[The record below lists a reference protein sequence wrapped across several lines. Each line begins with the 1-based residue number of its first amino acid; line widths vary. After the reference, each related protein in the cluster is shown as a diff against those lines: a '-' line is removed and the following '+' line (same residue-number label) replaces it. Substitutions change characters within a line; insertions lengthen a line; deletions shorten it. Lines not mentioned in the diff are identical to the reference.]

1 MHKKIWSSI
10 LLGMILLMVG
20 FQPALADGII
30 IPPEPPVPC
39 RDCPPPH
46 FPRPIS
52 QLEIKYHHV
61 DVKIVDQIAITHVDQ
76 VFYNPNDY
84 PVEGTYIFPLPQD
97 AAVSD
102 FTLWVDGKPV
112 KGEVLDAQQARQ
124 KYEEIVR
131 SLKDPALLEY
141 IGQGAVQANVFP
153 IPPKGERRIELQYQ
167 QALTAD
173 NGLVRY
179 VYPLNT
185 EKFSAKPLQSVRVT
199 VDIAAGQSIR
209 AVYSPS
215 HTVTVEQPD
224 ERHATISYEDSSIT
238 PDADFTLYYSLGE
251 SEAFHL
257 FSYRDPADPV
267 DADGFF
273 MLLLA
278 PKPGQPSQT
287 VSKDVLLV
295 LDRSGSMEGEK
306 FQQAQAALKYIL
318 RHLNPE
324 DRFYLTTFS
333 SNTAAYAN
341 RLRPASEAD
350 EAIAW
355 VNHSAAAGSTDINRA
370 LLETAAVV
378 DKERPTYLIFLTDG
392 LPTEGIIDSQEILD
406 NFQRAASTNLR
417 LFAFGVGYDV
427 DTFLLNSLTRAHHGL
442 SAYVQPGENLDETV
456 SSFYARISTPV
467 LTNLS
472 LDFGKLSTY
481 DIYPSPLPDLFD
493 GSQVIVVGRYRD
505 GGTANV
511 TLTGQVNEM
520 LQTFPFNE
528 QTFTTD
534 SRDET
539 GALAG
544 LPRLWATRKIGY
556 LLEQVRLDGP
566 NQETVDQIVKLSI
579 RYGIVTPYTSY
590 LVTEDMP
597 LGAANQRQLAQDTFQ
612 ELQAAPNEV
621 TGRGAVQKAAGEG
634 ALSQA
639 EVAPPVIAAIP
650 NEGEQEVVAQTV
662 RMAASRTFVLSN
674 GVWMDTAYDPDTMK
688 TIKVAFLSPEYFQL
702 AQSRADV
709 GAALAQAERV
719 IVVVDGKAY
728 EVVGEGEQTGAV
740 EMPSTA
746 VPQPKASAAP
756 TQAPA
761 ATQAPVNLPVKPVE
775 PVTPNACLGILLP
788 LAAVVSVKVFLRK

>member
-1 MHKKIWSSI
+1 MHKKIWIS
-10 LLGMILLMVG
+10 LFLGMALLLAG
-20 FQPALADGII
+20 FQPVFADGII
-30 IPPEPPVPC
+30 IPPEPPVPPC
-39 RDCPPPH
+39 RDCPPP

-61 DVKIVDQIAITHVDQ
+61 DVQIDEQIATTHVDQ

-84 PVEGTYIFPLPQD
+84 PVEGTYIFPLPLD

-131 SLKDPALLEY
+131 SLRDPALLEY

-185 EKFSAKPLQSVRVT
+185 EKFSAKPLQSVSVT
-199 VDIAAGQSIR
+199 VNIAAKQPIR

-215 HTVTVEQPD
+215 HAVSVEQPD
-224 ERHATISYEDSSIT
+224 ERHATASYEDSNVT
-238 PDADFTLYYSLGE
+238 PDADFALYYSLGE

-257 FSYRDPADPV
+257 FSYCDPGDPSG
-267 DADGFF
+267 ADGFF

-278 PKPGQPSQT
+278 PKPGQPTET

-318 RHLNPE
+318 QHLNPE

-333 SNTAAYAN
+333 SSTEAYAN
-341 RLRPASEAD
+341 RLRPAGEAD

-355 VNHSAAAGSTDINRA
+355 VNHSAASGSTDINRA
-370 LLETAAVV
+370 LLETAAVA

-392 LPTEGIIDSQEILD
+392 LPTEGVIDSQEILD
-406 NFQRAASTNLR
+406 NFQRAAPTNLR

-427 DTFLLNSLTRAHHGL
+427 DTFLLDSLTRAQHGL
-442 SAYVQPGENLDETV
+442 STYVQPGEKLDEAL

-467 LTNLS
+467 LTNLA

-493 GSQVIVVGRYRD
+493 GTQVIVVGRYRE

-511 TLTGQVNEM
+511 TLTGRVNEM
-520 LQTFPFNE
+520 LQTFRFEE
-528 QTFTTD
+528 QSFTKD
-534 SRDET
+534 SRDAT
-539 GALAG
+539 GAPAG

-556 LLEQVRLDGP
+556 LLEKVRLDGP
-566 NQETVDQIVKLSI
+566 DQETIDQIVKLSI

-597 LGAANQRQLAQDTFQ
+597 LGAANQRQLSQDTFQ

-650 NEGEQEVVAQTV
+650 DESGQISAVPTV
-662 RMAASRTFVLSN
+662 RTAAARTFVLSD
-674 GVWMDTAYDPDTMK
+674 GVWIDTAYDPDTMK
-688 TIKVAFLSPEYFQL
+688 TMKVAFLSPEYFQL

-709 GAALAQAERV
+709 GAALALGERV
-719 IVVVDGKAY
+719 IVIVDGKAY
-728 EVVGEGEQTGAV
+728 EVVADGEQTGAV
-740 EMPSTA
+740 QMPATVAPQPQSTA
-746 VPQPKASAAP
+746 AP
-756 TQAPA
+756 AQQSA
-761 ATQAPVNLPVKPVE
+761 ATQAPASLPVQPVE
-775 PVTPNACLGILLP
+775 PVTPSACLGILLP
-788 LAAVVSVKVFLRK
+788 LAAVVGTKMLVRK